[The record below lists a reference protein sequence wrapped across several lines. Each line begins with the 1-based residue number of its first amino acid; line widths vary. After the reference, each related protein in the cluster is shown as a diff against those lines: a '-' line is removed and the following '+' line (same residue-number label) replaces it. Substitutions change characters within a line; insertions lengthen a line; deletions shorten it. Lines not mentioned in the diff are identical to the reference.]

1 MMYQQE
7 YTATEAGRDC
17 SIDGTL
23 LKKGAAVLRALNHP
37 LRQQFLHLLQQPR
50 TVTELYTALNIEQSV
65 ASQHLAI
72 LRQAGLVT
80 AHRQGKF
87 VFYVTDF
94 RRLEHVQAVA
104 GNMTA
109 KALAAV
115 R

>member
-7 YTATEAGRDC
+7 YTETELGRDC
-17 SIDGTL
+17 AIDGAL
-23 LKKGAAVLRALNHP
+23 LKKGAAVLRAVNHP

-50 TVTELYTALNIEQSV
+50 TVTELFTALRIEQSV

-72 LRQAGLVT
+72 LRQAGLVR

-87 VFYVTDF
+87 VFYGTDLQ
-94 RRLEHVQAVA
+94 RLERVQALA
-104 GNMTA
+104 GSMTG
-109 KALAAV
+109 KELAV